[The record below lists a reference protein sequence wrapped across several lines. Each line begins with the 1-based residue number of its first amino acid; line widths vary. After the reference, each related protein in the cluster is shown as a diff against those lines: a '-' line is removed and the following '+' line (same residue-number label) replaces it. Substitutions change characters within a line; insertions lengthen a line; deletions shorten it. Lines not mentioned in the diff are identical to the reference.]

1 MDVPTECRVNMKLKV
16 NLLMNQTAVSA
27 NGFQNDCSFEIKKR
41 KEIKRN
47 HSTFIFGVFCFFFI
61 TATSAPCTERVSS
74 LDTNDFESE
83 SKAPERK
90 RSSVTTLTTSQI
102 NSYHAL
108 KPRQLLAPRSIFT
121 VQLSVIFS
129 IIR

>member
-1 MDVPTECRVNMKLKV
+1 MDVPTECRVNIKLKV

-27 NGFQNDCSFEIKKR
+27 NGFQNDCSFEIKKKKR
-41 KEIKRN
+41 KEIKKIIA
-47 HSTFIFGVFCFFFI
+47 HLYLAWVFFI

-90 RSSVTTLTTSQI
+90 RSSVTTLTTS
-102 NSYHAL
+102 YHAL
-108 KPRQLLAPRSIFT
+108 KPKLLAPRSIFT
-121 VQLSVIFS
+121 LQLSVIFS